1 LETGP
6 FVDYYEFLMISP
18 QADRAMVE
26 WAARLMLARYGK
38 MNEKQADEQK
48 YNLVKEAYRT
58 LADPK
63 RRAAY
68 DIERLELTEKPAAK
82 AVEGGVSALP
92 ARIDGEAIDPA
103 SIHIELTANIDDVRL
118 QKRIR
123 GGIMS
128 ALYDVIL
135 TRPRNPELGRAEIA
149 RAVGISIDEMEF
161 AIWYCREQGLLRT
174 TAQGLY
180 SISTRGVDWVE
191 GGGVAHLSEKLGP
204 QVIAGE
210 PAGRL
215 GQAAAGPR
223 RVV

>member
-1 LETGP
+1 LENGP

-26 WAARLMLARYGK
+26 WAVRLMLARYGK
-38 MNEKQADEQK
+38 KNDQQADEQK
-48 YNLVKEAYRT
+48 YNLVKDAYRT

-68 DIERLELTEKPAAK
+68 DKERLGRTE
-82 AVEGGVSALP
+82 GVSASGPMQGAAALP
-92 ARIDGEAIDPA
+92 ARVEGEPLDPEL
-103 SIHIELTANIDDVRL
+103 IRVELTANVNDVRL

-123 GGIMS
+123 QGIMS
-128 ALYDVIL
+128 ALYDVMI

-149 RAVGISIDEMEF
+149 RAVGVSIDEMEF

-180 SISTRGVDWVE
+180 ALSTKGVDWVE
-191 GGGVAHLSEKLGP
+191 NGGVAHLSDKPGS
-204 QVIAGE
+204 QTVAGE
-210 PAGRL
+210 PVGRV
-215 GQAAAGPR
+215 GQVAAGPR